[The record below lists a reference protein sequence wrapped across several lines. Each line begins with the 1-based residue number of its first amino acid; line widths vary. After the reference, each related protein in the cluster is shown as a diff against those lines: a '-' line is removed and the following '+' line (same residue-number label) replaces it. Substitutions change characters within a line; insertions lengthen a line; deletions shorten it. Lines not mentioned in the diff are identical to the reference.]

1 VSILLFYLLVCLF
14 VHKITQNLCMDWD
27 DIFRVSLCWANLEV
41 IIFWDAIPLVRDP
54 RRAKYHELMK
64 NFIS

>member
-1 VSILLFYLLVCLF
+1 

-54 RRAKYHELMK
+54 RGAKYHELMK